1 MSEDNNDLKII
12 KDKPRCKKLNP
23 RIDMT
28 AMVSIS
34 FLLII
39 FFMVTK
45 ELARPQSM
53 SLGKPDTGCGSD
65 DGVIRC
71 GFWSNRVV
79 TLLLDDDNKVIAYW
93 GLLAFP
99 NEQPK
104 KFNYGKDGIRK
115 ELLSINAQIQQHTG
129 NKDRGIIVI
138 IKPSKKSNFGNLV
151 DALDEMAIAEIPTYA
166 VVDYFTPEESILLAS
181 K

>member
-1 MSEDNNDLKII
+1 MNEDDKACKVLP
-12 KDKPRCKKLNP
+12 KPRSKKLNP

-28 AMVSIS
+28 AMVSVS

-39 FFMVTK
+39 FFMVAK

-53 SLGKPDTGCGSD
+53 SLGKPDIGCGID
-65 DGVIRC
+65 DGIIRC
-71 GFWSNRVV
+71 GVGSERVV

-93 GLLAFP
+93 GLLTLP

-115 ELLSINAQIQQHTG
+115 VLLRMNAQIQQHTG
-129 NKDRGIIVI
+129 NTDRGAIVI

-151 DALDEMAIAEIPTYA
+151 DALDEMAITEIPTYA
-166 VVDYFTPEESILLAS
+166 VIDDFTPEESKLLAS